1 MPFTQL
7 TRRTRLTRR
16 TGLALATGA
25 CVLAAGAAFAV
36 HALTGTDAG
45 VPPAKESGAPHCL
58 RVTEDAPASLGG
70 LSRRDNS
77 LPGIAVW
84 GDRGIVLRCGVT
96 PPGPSGDPCFAVDG
110 VDWVIDQE
118 QSTPDRKVIVTYGRS
133 PATQVIFGGGG
144 KTDAAL
150 VGLSRLV
157 APIPQTSQC
166 LAAN

>member
-1 MPFTQL
+1 M
-7 TRRTRLTRR
+7 TRRTRVALTA
-16 TGLALATGA
+16 GVCA
-25 CVLAAGAAFAV
+25 LAAGAAVAAY
-36 HALTGTDAG
+36 ALAETDAG
-45 VPPAKESGAPHCL
+45 VPPAEGADAPHCL
-58 RVTEDAPASLGG
+58 RITNDAPGSLGG

-96 PPGPSGDPCFAVDG
+96 PPGPSTDPCFSVDG

-133 PATQVIFGGGG
+133 PATQVILGGGEQ
-144 KTDAAL
+144 TDAAL

-157 APIPQTSQC
+157 APIRQTSQC